1 MLRLK
6 VASTYQTR
14 LLHKKGTRNGTVAPG
29 LAPSLAF
36 PKMNNLIDVL
46 DRSPPSTDSADV
58 TEKSAVSWARYYMI
72 I

>member
-1 MLRLK
+1 M
-6 VASTYQTR
+6 
-14 LLHKKGTRNGTVAPG
+14 
-29 LAPSLAF
+29 APSLTF